1 MSYWYEYQEVVIT
14 MCMKNKFVVCWYE
27 ESCLVMY
34 QEWVVKMC
42 IDNKSVIIVS
52 TVSCKEIL
60 RASYAICE
68 AKLR

>member
-1 MSYWYEYQEVVIT
+1 MYGEVVVTVCIY
-14 MCMKNKFVVCWYE
+14 NQLVVCWSE
-27 ESCLVMY
+27 VSCLVMY

-42 IDNKSVIIVS
+42 IDNKSVIVVS